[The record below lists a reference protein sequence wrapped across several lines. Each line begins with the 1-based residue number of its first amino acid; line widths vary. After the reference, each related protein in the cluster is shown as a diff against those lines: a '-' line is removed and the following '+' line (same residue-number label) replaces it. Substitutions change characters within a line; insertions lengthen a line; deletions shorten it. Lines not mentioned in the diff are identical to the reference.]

1 MISSL
6 AFAASRD
13 VVSGI
18 GTLSETRM
26 PVSVSVE
33 GCTGGVSSVVA
44 AECSYPA
51 LNRETA

>member
-18 GTLSETRM
+18 GTLSDKRM
-26 PVSVSVE
+26 PVSVRSTVDQ
-33 GCTGGVSSVVA
+33 GRQRRSGFD
-44 AECSYPA
+44 
-51 LNRETA
+51 L